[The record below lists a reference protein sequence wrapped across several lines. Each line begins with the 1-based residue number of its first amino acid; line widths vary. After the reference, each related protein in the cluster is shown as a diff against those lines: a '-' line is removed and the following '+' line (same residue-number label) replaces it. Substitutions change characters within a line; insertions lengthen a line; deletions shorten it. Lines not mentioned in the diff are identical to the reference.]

1 MGGRERGC
9 QPRWAL
15 QSVRGRREES
25 GVSSGGGERRSVAAS
40 EKRETERRR
49 KDLRFRKE
57 PIGPSDF
64 SDIINSRSED
74 FDAGRRAGER
84 ATEGRRHINEGE
96 GESGHVAPQ
105 PPGQATVSC

>member
-1 MGGRERGC
+1 MACRVEG
-9 QPRWAL
+9 A
-15 QSVRGRREES
+15 
-25 GVSSGGGERRSVAAS
+25 SVASS
-40 EKRETERRR
+40 EKRKTKRRRR

-57 PIGPSDF
+57 PIRPSDF
-64 SDIINSRSED
+64 SNIINSRAK
-74 FDAGRRAGER
+74 AGRAGER